1 MQLVHRPHPQWHQY
15 AISYITDNNQVLYIV
30 YVQKSVCIYV
40 YTQKNRINK
49 TRLEIY
55 QMLRDV

>member
-1 MQLVHRPHPQWHQY
+1 MFMQLVHRPHPQWHQY

-40 YTQKNRINK
+40 YTQKI
-49 TRLEIY
+49 E
-55 QMLRDV
+55 